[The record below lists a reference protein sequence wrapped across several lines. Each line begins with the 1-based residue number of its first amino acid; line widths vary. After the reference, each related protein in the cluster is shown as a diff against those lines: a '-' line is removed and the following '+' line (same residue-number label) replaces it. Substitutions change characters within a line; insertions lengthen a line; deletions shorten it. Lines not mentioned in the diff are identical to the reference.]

1 MEIKVGDKIKLKRNI
16 IDKYGISE
24 SMIKKLSNRIL
35 TVSYVDFF
43 GFVRILED
51 DEGYLWSSDMF
62 DKIDIEGINTVLKN
76 MKNEIYYLENV
87 INQ

>member
-43 GFVRILED
+43 DFVRILED
-51 DEGYLWSSDMF
+51 DEGYLWSSEMF
-62 DKIDIEGINTVLKN
+62 DKIDIEGINTVLK
-76 MKNEIYYLENV
+76 I
-87 INQ
+87 